1 MLQPFYEM
9 PGIDTLNE
17 WVMILESLFKDV
29 LSITTENQDQALLEA
44 LSMLTIV

>member
-1 MLQPFYEM
+1 M

-29 LSITTENQDQALLEA
+29 LSITAENQDQALLEA

>member
-1 MLQPFYEM
+1 M